1 MNSWGEPDLK
11 VAANITL
18 YKIPGWIPAVIMYSV
33 LPSTVCTKG
42 IVIICIFEFHM
53 HFYSF
58 VSVSNFSSSIC
69 FIRIG
74 SLLWA
79 GEVGEESWHKIIWC
93 VYIWV
98 SKYNSYHTHL
108 SLSHL
113 SFILCTVVTITTS
126 MRKAGFLTPKCPW
139 VFLCSPSSYKWNT
152 FNSLGCKFLQCNF
165 QFTGKA
171 GYH

>member
-1 MNSWGEPDLK
+1 MNSSCDH
-11 VAANITL
+11 
-18 YKIPGWIPAVIMYSV
+18 V
-33 LPSTVCTKG
+33 LCSFPSTVCTKG
-42 IVIICIFEFHM
+42 RVVICIFEFHT

-58 VSVSNFSSSIC
+58 VSVFNFSSSIC

-74 SLLWA
+74 SFLWA
-79 GEVGEESWHKIIWC
+79 GGKKSWHKIIWC

-126 MRKAGFLTPKCPW
+126 RRKAGFLISKCPW
-139 VFLCSPSSYKWNT
+139 VFPCSLSSYKWNT
-152 FNSLGCKFLQCNF
+152 FNSLGCRFLQCNF
-165 QFTGKA
+165 QFTGKTS
-171 GYH
+171 YH